1 MHACLAA
8 QAFRHVVLPG
18 GVTRS
23 TGRLRPLAVAPR
35 AVRAG
40 VRNNGGRAVFSAHG
54 RENVMNQMVH
64 TERYELIFQMSG
76 AADDVVSV
84 RLTDRLGAGGF
95 PVYED
100 ETGIVRAEI
109 SDRGEVRMIASG
121 GHQVPGA
128 PLLAR
133 PLSENAPGTR

>member
-1 MHACLAA
+1 MDH
-8 QAFRHVVLPG
+8 
-18 GVTRS
+18 
-23 TGRLRPLAVAPR
+23 
-35 AVRAG
+35 
-40 VRNNGGRAVFSAHG
+40 
-54 RENVMNQMVH
+54 MVH

-84 RLTDRLGAGGF
+84 RLTDRLGAGGS

-109 SDRGEVRMIASG
+109 SDRGEVRMLASG

-133 PLSENAPGTR
+133 PLSEDVPTTP

>member
-1 MHACLAA
+1 MLSY
-8 QAFRHVVLPG
+8 R

-23 TGRLRPLAVAPR
+23 TGWVRPLAAAPR
-35 AVRAG
+35 AVDAG
-40 VRNNGGRAVFSAHG
+40 MRNNGGRAVFSAPG
-54 RENVMNQMVH
+54 REAVMDHMVH
-64 TERYELIFQMSG
+64 TECYELIFQMSG
-76 AADDVVSV
+76 AADDVVRV

-109 SDRGEVRMIASG
+109 SDRGEVRMLASG
-121 GHQVPGA
+121 GHQAPGA

-133 PLSENAPGTR
+133 PLRKDAPGTP